1 MLYRKITSYIVDYL
15 KSVNDKILILEGARQ
30 IGKAFSIR
38 SLLNLKCKN
47 TKSEEIIEEIKKQS
61 KDTILKYLKKRC
73 ADSKSYVVYQKGLEP
88 LMPEWDTY
96 LLAEFREVVI
106 VAIAPGVLNF
116 SGDDVRESPLWKLA
130 MTCNMMENRLGR
142 LCMKYKHTPRVW
154 GMLLTESTIA
164 NQSEMAETWDK
175 LHVSVIDGLS
185 GLQGLSFRMKDP
197 EDLPL
202 YIPPV
207 AFACSSRF
215 SEDNVKD
222 AVNKLN
228 RLGI

>member
-1 MLYRKITSYIVDYL
+1 MAMLYRKITSYIVDYL

-73 ADSKSYVVYQKGLEP
+73 ADSQSYVVYQKGLEP

-106 VAIAPGVLNF
+106 VAIAPGVPDF

-207 AFACSSRF
+207 AFACSWGF
-215 SEDNVKD
+215 SEDNVK
-222 AVNKLN
+222 VPSIN
-228 RLGI
+228 